1 MTLLG
6 TCSTLHAGLA
16 PVMEA
21 VGFGARAEVRGVPAP
36 PAAIE
41 STAAPGVLE
50 AVATYNIILNKNPL
64 VTSYNHT
71 LV

>member
-1 MTLLG
+1 
-6 TCSTLHAGLA
+6 
-16 PVMEA
+16 MEA
-21 VGFGARAEVRGVPAP
+21 VGFGARAEVRGVPTP
-36 PAAIE
+36 PAALE
-41 STAAPGVLE
+41 STAAPGVSE

>member
-16 PVMEA
+16 PVVEA

-36 PAAIE
+36 PAALE
-41 STAAPGVLE
+41 STAAPG
-50 AVATYNIILNKNPL
+50 VATYNIILNKNAL